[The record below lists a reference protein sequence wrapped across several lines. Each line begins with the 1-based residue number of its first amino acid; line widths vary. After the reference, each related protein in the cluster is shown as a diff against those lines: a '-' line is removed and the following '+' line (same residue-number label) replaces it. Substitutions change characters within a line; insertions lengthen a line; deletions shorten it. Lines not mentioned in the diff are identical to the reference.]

1 MEQFKT
7 EEEMLIE
14 LDNFIFKC
22 KGLNHNPL
30 RMRLTQKINDF
41 LYENDLMGGQHDFV
55 TKKKKTEKK

>member
-22 KGLNHNPL
+22 KGLNNNPL
-30 RMRLTQKINDF
+30 RIRLTQKINDF
-41 LYENDLMGGQHDFV
+41 LYENNLMGGQNVVV
-55 TKKKKTEKK
+55 TKKKKKDK